1 MDGVK
6 LGDKSTIGILDLT
19 RVNQASHTVNLRK
32 DSEMYKDM
40 TNK

>member
-6 LGDKSTIGILDLT
+6 LGDKSTIGIFDLT
-19 RVNQASHTVNLRK
+19 RVHQASHIVNLRK
-32 DSEMYKDM
+32 DSEMYNDM